1 MKTIKQM
8 KQTIQKGFTLIELMI
23 VVAIIGILAAVA
35 LPAYS
40 DYTTRARMSEV
51 ILIAS
56 ACRTTVTEFYQSE
69 LDFMEYDANQFG
81 CGENPNGPDLTSL
94 VATLVTD
101 GDGQITVSTTDQ
113 VSADIQAGSTITLT
127 PQDAADMNFTAMDNA
142 GESPFQWVCESPAGN
157 IEARFLPAT
166 CR

>member
-1 MKTIKQM
+1 
-8 KQTIQKGFTLIELMI
+8 
-23 VVAIIGILAAVA
+23 
-35 LPAYS
+35 
-40 DYTTRARMSEV
+40 
-51 ILIAS
+51 
-56 ACRTTVTEFYQSE
+56 
-69 LDFMEYDANQFG
+69 MEYDANQFG

-142 GESPFQWVCESPAGN
+142 GESPFQWVCESPNAN